1 MKMIIVPNEKYG
13 PPLLYNGNHL
23 LTTAH
28 LSNDAR
34 VLLDVF
40 VLHMK
45 GDDNLIYVNDDA
57 KTFYLSYFKHNLK
70 KKFPEKSFQPSIN
83 ELEKAHLISRK
94 SDDTFV
100 VNQGLFRRVAKI
112 LNPIETKEEESDIIH
127 TNSDNERVEF
137 LD

>member
-23 LTTAH
+23 LKTAH

-70 KKFPEKSFQPSIN
+70 KKFLEKSFQPSIN

-94 SDDTFV
+94 SDDTFI
-100 VNQGLFRRVAKI
+100 VNQSLFRRVAKI